1 MNSHIFSFVEC
12 GLRMSKHLDGHNSD
26 RWDNS
31 EFIQYK
37 SIAVVSENYTK
48 MLQ

>member
-12 GLRMSKHLDGHNSD
+12 GHRVSKHHGGITVNLGL
-26 RWDNS
+26 
-31 EFIQYK
+31 QYK
-37 SIAVVSENYTK
+37 SIAVVCENYTK